1 MEGLMPKFDI
11 TARILEQKQLA
22 HSIFLLKVKASAI
35 MNSANPGQF
44 CMLEVKDNNSSDPLL
59 RRPLSIY
66 KTRPE
71 GQISFLYKEVGKG
84 TRLLSKRRPGET
96 IRVLGPLGQG
106 FRLINERPCML
117 VGGGLGIAPLL
128 LLAERI
134 NQAGK
139 LIILIGAENASGI
152 PTIEDFSRLTQYFH
166 VVTEDGG
173 LGQMGMVT
181 DLLAQTLQEITDIAQ
196 IYTCGPWPMMKAVYH
211 MAYKRNIPCQVS
223 LEATMACGIGL
234 CLGCA
239 VPKSDK
245 QGFLHVCKEGPVFDA
260 DQVNWEYR

>member
-1 MEGLMPKFDI
+1 MPKFDI
-11 TARILEQKQLA
+11 PANIVEHTQLA
-22 HSIFLLKVKASAI
+22 HGIFLLTVKALAILDSAK
-35 MNSANPGQF
+35 PGQF
-44 CMLEVKDNNSSDPLL
+44 CMLEVKYNNSKDPLL

-66 KTRPE
+66 KTRAN

-84 TRLLSKRRPGET
+84 TRLLSKRRPGE
-96 IRVLGPLGQG
+96 IVRVLGPLGQG
-106 FRLINERPCML
+106 FRLIHGRPCIL

-134 NQAGK
+134 NQSGK
-139 LIILIGAENASGI
+139 LIILIGAVNASEI
-152 PTIEDFSRLTQYFH
+152 PTIEDFSRLTRYFH
-166 VVTEDGG
+166 VATEDGS
-173 LGQMGMVT
+173 LGQRGMVT
-181 DLLAQTLQEITDIAQ
+181 DLLAQTLQEITGMAQ

-211 MAYKRNIPCQVS
+211 MACKRNILCQVS

-239 VPKSDK
+239 VPKSDS

-260 DQVNWEYR
+260 DQVNWECSL